1 MQSILISLKQLE
13 RWWCMFVI
21 YGLKT
26 FFASLAYNTVHY
38 FTYWFDLKLYL
49 WPCKFLSNHN
59 IEHWKLSLT
68 MLVYDFDTTN
78 LSKKNMELRPMC
90 NPCQPR
96 HCLRQFV
103 FGAVLITLVTL
114 RTTFELLIPSSWVY
128 RCRWICFCGSMLW
141 YFGQGVVI
149 VLIITSHLF

>member
-1 MQSILISLKQLE
+1 
-13 RWWCMFVI
+13 V
-21 YGLKT
+21 
-26 FFASLAYNTVHY
+26 
-38 FTYWFDLKLYL
+38 
-49 WPCKFLSNHN
+49 
-59 IEHWKLSLT
+59 
-68 MLVYDFDTTN
+68 
-78 LSKKNMELRPMC
+78 C

-128 RCRWICFCGSMLW
+128 RCRWICFCGSMLG

-149 VLIITSHLF
+149 VLIITSHLLVTVKQDWPVRVKSISSPKRKWLRDMNSLHPLEKKPVPLLGAHMNFTAQGSVSLGPRRCTKGAKLLP